1 MYGDWKKLPI
11 IIKNIEDVKIFLRH
25 GNDITK
31 QKIIQSYI
39 NTFNI
44 QLEDIDVTELNGFVE
59 YEHSSFYQGYEEY
72 TS

>member
-1 MYGDWKKLPI
+1 MDDEF
-11 IIKNIEDVKIFLRH
+11 KNIEDVKIFLRH